1 MDDFDY
7 KAHFYYVGCLKKIIV
22 SFFLCRKAMD
32 DSDYEVHFD
41 YFSIDF
47 GEELSALYGGVL
59 EQQADFA
66 ASCVEKILQLYST
79 NKKGGGKSAQEWV

>member
-1 MDDFDY
+1 
-7 KAHFYYVGCLKKIIV
+7 
-22 SFFLCRKAMD
+22 MD
-32 DSDYEVHFD
+32 DSDYKVHFD

-47 GEELSALYGGVL
+47 GEELSALYGAVL

-79 NKKGGGKSAQEWV
+79 NKKGGGKSAQEWVSTGSSEIDQDCKKSWPFYFSCIIWPAPGN